1 MSIPSSVLRA
11 SLKQA
16 RTTLVRKY
24 TAAGGVGTI
33 VTSLIFIGVL
43 WFVRDLDFVDGAVM
57 AGGFLF
63 AGFLAFSVIAAAV
76 IGISAE
82 LQTEREDGTLLRAKA
97 VPHGMTGHLVA
108 KLFITPFDALIPVL
122 PMVVGGVLLLP
133 DQMPSN
139 VGDWALFVVI
149 FLLSV
154 AAMIPWGAVL
164 GSIFKT
170 MMGLAWSMMATYAV
184 AAVSGIFYPLS
195 ALPGWLQWLGQAT
208 PIYWIG
214 HAFRAVLL
222 PEDAAAAELGG
233 EFRLGLALLVL
244 AGWALVGLVVA
255 PILLRRMARRQSGS
269 TVAAARERVL
279 SKGY

>member
-122 PMVVGGVLLLP
+122 PMVVGGVLLIP
-133 DQMPSN
+133 DQMPSS

>member
-1 MSIPSSVLRA
+1 MSIPTTVLRA
-11 SLKQA
+11 SLRQA
-16 RTTLVRKY
+16 RTTLLRKY
-24 TAAGGVGTI
+24 TAAGGIGTI
-33 VTSLIFIGVL
+33 ITSVIFIAVL
-43 WFVRDLDFVDGAVM
+43 WFVRDLDFIDGAVM

-122 PMVVGGVLLLP
+122 PMVVAGVLMLP
-133 DQMPSN
+133 GQMPSS
-139 VGDWALFVVI
+139 VADWALFVVL

-154 AAMIPWGAVL
+154 AAMMPWGAVL
-164 GSIFKT
+164 GSVFKT
-170 MMGLAWSMMATYAV
+170 MMGLVWSMMAIYAL
-184 AAVSGIFYPLS
+184 AALSGLFFPLS
-195 ALPGWLQWLGQAT
+195 AMPGWLQWLGQAT
-208 PIYWIG
+208 PLYWIG

-222 PEDAAAAELGG
+222 PPEAAAAELGG
-233 EFRLGLALLVL
+233 EFRLGLALLILL
-244 AGWALVGLVVA
+244 AWAVVGLIVA
-255 PILLRRMARRQSGS
+255 PVLLRRMARRQSGS
-269 TVAAARERVL
+269 TVAAARDRVL

>member
-184 AAVSGIFYPLS
+184 AVVSGIFYPLS